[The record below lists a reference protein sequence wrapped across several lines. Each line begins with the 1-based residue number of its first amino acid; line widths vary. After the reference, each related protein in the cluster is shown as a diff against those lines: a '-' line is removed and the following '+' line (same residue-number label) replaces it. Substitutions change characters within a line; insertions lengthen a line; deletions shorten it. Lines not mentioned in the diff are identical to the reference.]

1 MTGHGEKLSR
11 KADDLI
17 IALLANETIAAAA
30 KAAGVSEKTA
40 WRWLQDEDFQRRY
53 REARR
58 RVVEQALT
66 AIQAA
71 TTEAVETLRRN
82 LHCEKPAVEVRA
94 AESIIAT
101 AVKAVEFIDIEER
114 LAMLEARIG
123 EQRPG
128 KKALSQ
134 TA

>member
-17 IALLANETIAAAA
+17 IALLANDSIAGAA
-30 KAAGVSEKTA
+30 KAVGIAEKTA
-40 WRWLQDEDFQRRY
+40 WRWLQDPDFARSY

-58 RVVEQALT
+58 RVVEQALAT
-66 AIQAA
+66 IQAA

-82 LHCEKPAVEVRA
+82 LTCQKPAVEVRA

-101 AVKAVEFIDIEER
+101 AVKAVELMDVEER
-114 LAMLEARIG
+114 LAALEAQMAERKPTL
-123 EQRPG
+123 RR
-128 KKALSQ
+128 A
-134 TA
+134 